1 MKMQKRAF
9 TWIITMMVLVTV
21 STALAEEERPSA
33 TLVIEETQVMA
44 LIGGAMGG
52 GTLLIDDDSHSFK
65 TGGLKFGGVGVQK
78 IHVTGNVYHLDK
90 LKDFPGTYI
99 EFEVG
104 ASVVKGAGELWLKN
118 DKGVTLHLQS
128 KSSGLAF
135 DLSASGLKISM
146 K

>member
-1 MKMQKRAF
+1 MKMQKHAF
-9 TWIITMMVLVTV
+9 TWIMALMMLVTV
-21 STALAEEERPSA
+21 STALAEEEKPSA

-52 GTLLIDDDSHSFK
+52 GTLLIDGDSHSFK

-90 LKDFPGTYI
+90 LTDFPGTYI
-99 EFEVG
+99 EFE
-104 ASVVKGAGELWLKN
+104 AGAGVLWLKN
-118 DKGVTLHLQS
+118 DKGVTLNLQS